1 MSNNLTI
8 NQSCATIHTYKQH
21 FKHVE
26 DFMILADFIQ
36 EYLVHQGQE
45 LTEQQRMALEM
56 LEKQYPNETWSLKET
71 TE

>member
-1 MSNNLTI
+1 
-8 NQSCATIHTYKQH
+8 
-21 FKHVE
+21 
-26 DFMILADFIQ
+26 MILADFIQ

-56 LEKQYPNETWSLKET
+56 LEKQYPNEAWSLKET